1 MDQIPPELSMSK
13 IYKSNKTFGNDIYVG
28 FNACVGQNGF
38 VNISDYQFGY
48 QLAVNILINSIKQ
61 DTGYVDPLIY
71 PLLFSARHSIEL
83 FIKKTINDLEIIK
96 KMINKKLQYK
106 NHLLIHDISLLW
118 DYLKTLAS
126 FDKRIIK
133 PINELDEYI
142 ADYFDVDLTGET
154 FRYPFDT
161 NKKHHL
167 DDFSVINVLKFE
179 KRFKQMSS
187 IIEYIMHHL
196 LDRLHDEYSTGT
208 FICGLSRYEIEEI
221 SKKLP
226 QKSEWVDPSFD
237 IISDQ
242 IKLEYNIPSNKS
254 YSKILDLI
262 KNHKEFSY
270 NIGIIN
276 ISTVLTKNDYNFYK
290 QEYLNSRDTEQPRG
304 IHITE
309 LKKLLN
315 SRNKRFIAL
324 LSKIN
329 KKPKLKK
336 AINKSYLEKKHEFV
350 NLIINGLSLESIA
363 ALCAFYEIGHNDLYS
378 EEYEKAFNFYLNNNK
393 YNLVFDKLSDGYNCI
408 DDIEK
413 GIKRCGQVFLL

>member
-1 MDQIPPELSMSK
+1 MSK
-13 IYKSNKTFGNDIYVG
+13 IYKSNKTFGNDIYIN

-61 DTGYVDPLIY
+61 DTRYVDPLIY

-83 FIKKTINDLEIIK
+83 FIKKTINYLEIINK
-96 KMINKKLQYK
+96 LINKKLQYK

-118 DYLKTLAS
+118 DYLKTLSS
-126 FDKRIIK
+126 FDRRIID

-142 ADYFDVDLTGET
+142 TDYFDIDLTGET

-179 KRFKQMSS
+179 KRFKKMSS
-187 IIEYIMHHL
+187 IIEYIMHFL
-196 LDRLHDEYSTGT
+196 LDRLQYEYSTGT

-226 QKSEWVDPSFD
+226 QKSEWADPSFD
-237 IISDQ
+237 IISDK
-242 IKLEYNIPSNKS
+242 IKLEYNILSNKS

-262 KNHKEFSY
+262 KRHKEFSC

-276 ISTVLTKNDYNFYK
+276 MSTVLTKDEYNFYK
-290 QEYLNSRDTEQPRG
+290 KEYLNSRNTERPKSIQTTKYKKLIKNKRKSFFSN
-304 IHITE
+304 INKKSE
-309 LKKLLN
+309 LKKT
-315 SRNKRFIAL
+315 
-324 LSKIN
+324 SK
-329 KKPKLKK
+329 KF
-336 AINKSYLEKKHEFV
+336 SLEKKHEFV
-350 NLIINGLSLESIA
+350 NLVINGLSLESIA
-363 ALCAFYEIGHNDLYS
+363 SLCAFYEIGHNNLYS
-378 EEYEKAFNFYLNNNK
+378 EEYEKAFIFYSNDNK
-393 YNLVFDKLSDGYNCI
+393 YNLVFDNLSDGYNRI

-413 GIKRCGQVFLL
+413 GIRRCGQVFLL